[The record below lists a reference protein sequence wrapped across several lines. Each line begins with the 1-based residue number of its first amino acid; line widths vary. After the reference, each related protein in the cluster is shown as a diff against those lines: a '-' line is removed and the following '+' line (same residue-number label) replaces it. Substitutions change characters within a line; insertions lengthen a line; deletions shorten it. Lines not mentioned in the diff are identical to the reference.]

1 MQQSCIPWILDFLLR
16 RKSTFIFMENKSGVG
31 LSLKITDKKPRYIF
45 YENIL
50 WIFGFD
56 KKGRNPIK
64 NLNSTRCPAVQL
76 KAHLWAFSYSKE

>member
-1 MQQSCIPWILDFLLR
+1 MPFFLSKFFCGTQKNYALLTQSVATVFIPLMEESKLDFLLR

-56 KKGRNPIK
+56 KK
-64 NLNSTRCPAVQL
+64 
-76 KAHLWAFSYSKE
+76 